1 MTKNTDRYLIHFFL
15 TAKRSDKKEMHMG
28 IPVTLEYES
37 QEKAISFLESQN
49 YKIAPVLKNLHY
61 NFYKPIDTP
70 HGEEVYIYAT
80 VSLLTTEKKVEEMIN
95 NISSF

>member
-70 HGEEVYIYAT
+70 HAEVYIYAT
-80 VSLLTTEKKVEEMIN
+80 VSLLTTEKKVEEIIN